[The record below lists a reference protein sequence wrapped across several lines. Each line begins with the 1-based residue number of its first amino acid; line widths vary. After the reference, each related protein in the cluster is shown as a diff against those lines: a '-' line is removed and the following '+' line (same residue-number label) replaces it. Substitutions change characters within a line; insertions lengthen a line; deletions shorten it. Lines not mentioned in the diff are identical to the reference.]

1 MKKII
6 LFAAIAT
13 AFFTACTEPIDVQ
26 LPSSNKKI
34 VIEGVIENG
43 KMAQVII
50 TRTIPL
56 FSSVSGSTITDLYVL
71 DAKVYVSNGI
81 ITDTLML
88 AIDSFSSIGLVYR
101 HPLGRPN
108 PIIGVSGQNY
118 SLRVVTSEGNVYS
131 ATTSIPY
138 PIALDSVWWKPQPPE
153 DSLGFANARLSDP
166 VGLGNNYRWYSKRA
180 SKDRRFLAP
189 WGATFDDKLVDGKVF
204 DFAYTKAYDPT
215 DSANSIENEIET
227 ERNFYKKSDTI
238 YIKFCTLDKASKDFY
253 NTFEAALSSNGN
265 PFASPTTIIG
275 NIDNGGLGVWSGM
288 GVSYDTILPTP

>member
-6 LFAAIAT
+6 LFTAIVS

-26 LPSSNKKI
+26 LPNSDNKI

-43 KMAQVII
+43 QLAKVII

-56 FSSVSGSTITDLYVL
+56 FSSISGSTINDLYVL

-101 HPLGRPN
+101 HPNGRPN

-118 SLRVVTSEGNVYS
+118 SLRVVTSDGNVYS

-166 VGLGNNYRWYSKRA
+166 AGLGNNYRWYSKRA
-180 SKDRRFLAP
+180 TKDRRFLAP

-215 DSANSIENEIET
+215 DSANSFENDIET
-227 ERNFYKKSDTI
+227 ERNFYKKTDTI
-238 YIKFCTLDKASKDFY
+238 YIKFCTIDKASKDFY

-275 NIDNGGLGVWSGM
+275 NIDNGALGVWSGM